1 MADNFDITEGSGRT
15 IAADEVGG
23 ALHQYVKPCFGADG
37 TATIVSTS
45 NPLPVGGSGA
55 AALGK
60 AEDAGHTTGD
70 VGVPAMAVVTTDN
83 DGTTVTDGDYA
94 MLTANVQGA
103 LRVQNTMNVSGGAS
117 VHRDTDID
125 ETESTVKA
133 SAGMVYG
140 GQLWNVSTTAAA
152 FLHFYDAASPDT
164 ATDTPLASFCVPKG
178 AAGIPGMLNLSEALA
193 GCPIPFATAITVGA
207 LTTMAPG
214 AVGPGASEVQGSILY
229 K

>member
-1 MADNFDITEGSGRT
+1 MADNIAVTPGSGAT
-15 IAADEVGG
+15 IAADDVGG
-23 ALHQYVKPCFGADG
+23 VLYQHTKPAFGASG
-37 TATIVSTS
+37 SATMVSATD
-45 NPLPVGGSGA
+45 PLPVGGSGA

-60 AEDAGHTTGD
+60 AEDSAHTTAD
-70 VGVPAMAVVTTDN
+70 VGVPAMGVVKETATSA
-83 DGTTVTDGDYA
+83 TDGDYA
-94 MLTANVQGA
+94 MVTLNALGA
-103 LRVQNTMNVSGGAS
+103 QRVQNTLNTTGGAS

-125 ETESTVKA
+125 ETESEVKA

-140 GQLWNVSTTAAA
+140 GQLWNTSTTAAA
-152 FLHFYDAASPDT
+152 YLHFYDAAAPDT
-164 ATDTPLASFCVPKG
+164 SADTPLASFVIPKG

-214 AVGPGASEVQGSILY
+214 AGGPGASEVQGTILY